1 MKPCDFQLFNEY
13 SGRLVDD
20 RDVALLAAI
29 EDGLP
34 FSRRPYAEIGE
45 RLQMT
50 EGQVINRLEWMTAC
64 GVIRRFGLVLQHRP
78 LGYRANAMVV
88 WDVPDDNVDEA
99 ARHIVDHD
107 FVTLCYCR
115 KRSAPQWPFN
125 LYCMIHGRE
134 RAEVEEQ
141 IKDLK
146 TSASLISYPSR
157 TLFSRR
163 RFKQT
168 GAKFSSAQMPA
179 GSAI

>member
-1 MKPCDFQLFNEY
+1 MNMRMKIEA
-13 SGRLVDD
+13 SD

-34 FSRRPYAEIGE
+34 ICEKPFEVIGKELAMGESEVIERLE
-45 RLQMT
+45 RLQNM
-50 EGQVINRLEWMTAC
+50 GI
-64 GVIRRFGLVLQHRP
+64 IRRFGLVLQHRP

-88 WDVPDDNVDEA
+88 WDIPDDEVNEVAKAIA
-99 ARHIVDHD
+99 AHD

-115 KRSAPQWPFN
+115 ARCKPVWPYN

-134 RAEVEEQ
+134 RTRVEEQ
-141 IKDLK
+141 IDRLK
-146 TSASLISYPSR
+146 KQVGLEAYPGK

-168 GAKFSSAQMPA
+168 GARFSSSVQ
-179 GSAI
+179 GKKVVK